1 MPRTPF
7 GDRSPW
13 ESSTAFQNRTREKE
27 KEDEKIRR
35 LQALLEQSKRTGQF
49 FDNPETQAL
58 RQEIQA
64 RQDSQN
70 KTYRGLLSSSHGF
83 GLHDKGRNVSEP
95 LQMQPGVELPN
106 DDGINLNPFSYIGQ
120 GIMKGLEG
128 WQKATEFTAGV
139 VASPF
144 SEQVTRNMNKG
155 MSAGE
160 AWRQSQFATKRFGAD
175 PDKGEDGFGFNLG
188 VKGAVEMLVDPV
200 GLATMAI
207 PVGAIFRPIGKRVS
221 TVASLLPGVKGIRK
235 EGQRLLKEGQG
246 FDAQLRNLD
255 LVKENTRD
263 FIKSLKAKGTWNT
276 LSKHQQTQIRTGGD
290 IRLRVKNGRLIDL
303 DNVRLDTKVNTQ
315 VMDPSN
321 YDSAIER
328 AGVNREGLIGDFLR
342 YANSDE
348 AKRLSKLNPGRHF
361 LIGVKN
367 IHKLWNPAYTIGAT
381 LEGRAE
387 LAFHA
392 DAIGGAGW
400 VTRAIAKLRRPG
412 QSFEEIAKKNGMTIG
427 DVERTVKK
435 DGLDV
440 LEKYTALTVPIR
452 KEKVIAKRNKAMES
466 YFAYGDERILEGE
479 IAFFLDELTGEWSIG
494 EVNGGFRAMGRLGAS
509 TRGSI
514 KKTAQEIGEQSG
526 LTDEGIEALTAKLN
540 ASADNMS
547 AWEATSR
554 IDSTVET
561 ALQPGKGHYVKYNDG
576 DAFYV
581 DTYAIDFAPSNEQIK
596 RAQNYYMSIGGLK
609 KGGRIKGGIRYI
621 SKSDP
626 NYPKTLKQFVK
637 KDLSRLE
644 TAAEQL
650 RKSEEAFVE
659 LKKARGK
666 AVGRRP
672 REFNEAIN
680 SINKN
685 KANVNQ
691 VYAELVENVFDRY
704 DQDPFLQQNL
714 FDAIKNYDVTKLTD
728 NGARFADF
736 AKTPSKQKLYK
747 GIPVVDN
754 PRLAR
759 LEPKGSMASYREQ
772 APITVRPDKAEKI
785 IITAAERNTGKYVEG
800 SAPLSAKA
808 NVPYKITIN
817 RARIRE
823 DYNKGLRETAAGAPD
838 GIVKQPIDPATGA
851 IRQPAPGQFDVPIQE
866 GDRIWERVRPSKELF
881 PTYEDYENF
890 VLEHEW
896 QHFRNPKAAEA
907 AEEFFLG
914 TMDEI
919 QENIRIGFNVREESI
934 VDKQAFMNWANTM
947 VQREGLVEG
956 GFSPQQAQEL
966 IDAYGDARKLV
977 KNIEEVDIDQFAN
990 LDQIRDQIFPPQRG
1004 VNPGAV
1010 SIGGKARAPIQS
1022 YTSAMSMINALR
1034 RGIDNNKLII
1044 TTPSKRRL
1052 KGLDSVIDVTE
1063 DSGSALNAIARN
1075 IKRDLDAAYENID
1088 SVLHNPG
1095 KKADAFSWANDDGVK
1110 QIHHFGDNFLADGP
1124 DKDKFKW
1131 ANLKA
1136 MNAIPNDVLNLFAKK
1151 YPDLPRD
1158 ADNITMNV
1166 ADFLDMAGY
1175 VVDYNG
1181 PFGKPIRLYEQY
1193 FNLPPDMVNYLKNYY
1208 TLFDEGAHLL
1218 SRKGIPPNNLFVN
1231 TTGNYVHH
1239 IVENL
1244 AEYQDL
1250 IDRQDWSRL
1259 SNGALKPTT
1268 ISRNRFFDSVIDG
1281 IDERSLVYNQDPA
1294 QMAEEFL
1301 NSVYKEIADEQVV
1314 RRLEN
1319 ISHQQLKAAK
1329 FDVTRLQQ
1337 WGDKVKEFRKKADE
1351 IQKIQNFVSVGGT
1364 LGNDIVDDLD
1374 RALRENQANLIPSDA
1389 KNWNKE
1395 YNKIKEMLKNPD
1407 DKVQGDV
1414 QRIIKDYLDELERDF
1429 DKDVLYYKNKIAKMG
1444 GKDIKLNKIQKK
1456 LSGLYGPEAVRLRM
1470 VTDQRGQIQN
1480 EVKALAKRNLFFD
1493 DKTAGNIEKFLNI
1506 NKENPFDIAASKTAT
1521 VNDYFRLV
1529 QTGFDAGTAF
1539 LHGLPTLLRGL
1550 GTTDMKLKKAYLGS
1564 WVNGTKTMGQLIW
1577 RGVKDGDAPR
1587 LHAELINKKRKNF
1600 ALMANYGVLMSNAG
1614 NDYFRAAN
1622 NRTVFNKL
1630 LSEGRVNNLQA
1641 KDSVP
1646 GFKQSRAA
1654 IDKGADILDGFQASF
1669 EAYGDMIR
1677 EGLWDAHY
1685 QQILRSGVADD
1696 VMEQQLTQLAEYING
1711 MTGAFSSRRAGI
1723 SARQS
1728 NIERSVIFFSPSYT
1742 RATLGLIGSVVK
1754 GDIQGQEARRA
1765 LQSMMGAG
1773 IATHLGFAALNAK
1786 VRGEDID
1793 QHINL
1798 DPTSGKFLT
1807 TQIGNVNVG
1816 FGSAWTSMA
1825 RLVGKIA
1832 NDPAFRGDILDSP
1845 LLLTGSG
1852 RGRAGFDE
1860 TGIKDYLQNNQ
1871 ILYWLRSRTSPA
1883 GSSMWDLGMGAN
1895 FLGEELKPFRGDW
1908 FQELGSGATPFWLD
1922 SLFENGV
1929 LGGGTE
1935 FIGLRTNPISD
1946 YEKRKEVRDMLAQQY
1961 YKTNWRSLNDVQKR
1975 LITESNDVEADPNVQ
1990 RLRELESEIFEK
2002 RRIVGGSSLDRNF
2015 ELKANE
2021 IDDARALYNH
2031 TVQAAE
2037 SSLRGYEISLEQ
2049 YILREQKARTQYRY
2063 DVQNISEKYPDVEAY
2078 LMAIKGSLGDFE
2090 RIEDFAADEYAEIMF
2105 DDKWDLG
2112 YMFDFEG
2119 RETELEG
2126 WRQRW
2131 GSPEYE
2137 SYAKDKLYG
2146 GRRDSTGFNQEFYRR
2161 RDEYFPQY
2169 WEDTRK
2175 EIFQTRYQ
2183 GQFDDIYREWYLS
2196 KYDDRKRQL
2205 IEENNQGFKQ
2215 ALKEW
2220 ERLRLE
2226 LRRFNP
2232 ELDAFLYRWGF
2243 AESLANPANFGR
2255 EDELK
2260 SRFPFEEYVPKWR
2273 VAGQ

>member
-7 GDRSPW
+7 GDKSPW

-27 KEDEKIRR
+27 QEDEKIKR
-35 LQALLEQSKRTGQF
+35 LQALLDQSKRTGQF

-58 RQEIQA
+58 KQEIQA

-70 KTYRGLLSSSHGF
+70 KTYRGLLSASHGF

-120 GIMKGLEG
+120 GLMKGLEG

-144 SEQVTRNMNKG
+144 SQQVKRNMNRG

-175 PDKGEDGFGFNLG
+175 PEKGEDGFGFNLG
-188 VKGAVEMLVDPV
+188 VKGAIEMIVDPV
-200 GLATMAI
+200 GLATMALPI
-207 PVGAIFRPIGKRVS
+207 GAIFRPVGKGVS
-221 TVASLLPGVKGIRK
+221 TVTSLLPGVKSVRK
-235 EGQRLLKEGQG
+235 EGASLLQKGQG

-263 FIKSLKAKGTWNT
+263 FIKSLKAKGNWNT
-276 LSKHQQTQIRTGGD
+276 LTKHQQTQIRTGGD
-290 IRLRVKNGRLIDL
+290 VRLRVKNGKIIDL

-315 VMDPSN
+315 IMDPSN

-342 YANSDE
+342 YANSDK
-348 AKRLSKLNPGRHF
+348 AKQLSKLNPGRHF
-361 LIGVKN
+361 LMSLKN
-367 IHKLWNPAYTIGAT
+367 THKLFNRSFHLGAT

-392 DAIGGAGW
+392 DAIGGSGW
-400 VTRAIAKLRRPG
+400 ATRAVSKLRGPG
-412 QSFEEIAKKNGMTIG
+412 ESFEDIAKKNGMTIG

-466 YFAYGDERILEGE
+466 YFAYGDKRIIEGE

-514 KKTAQEIGEQSG
+514 KKTAQEIAEKSG
-526 LTDEGIEALTAKLN
+526 LTDEGIEALTKRLN

-561 ALQPGKGHYVKYNDG
+561 ALHPGKGHFIKYNEG
-576 DAFYV
+576 DAFHV

-596 RAQNYYMSIGGLK
+596 RAQTFAKSVGRK
-609 KGGRIKGGIRYI
+609 KT
-621 SKSDP
+621 DP
-626 NYPKTLKQFVK
+626 LYPKTLKELVK
-637 KDLSRLE
+637 KDISKLE
-644 TAAEQL
+644 TTAEQL
-650 RKSEEAFVE
+650 RKSEEVFNE
-659 LKKARGK
+659 LKKTRGK

-672 REFNEAIN
+672 VEFNQAIDL
-680 SINKN
+680 INKN
-685 KANVNQ
+685 KVNVNQ
-691 VYAELVENVFDRY
+691 AYTELVENVFNIYDR
-704 DQDPFLQQNL
+704 DGFLQQNL
-714 FDAIKNYDVTKLTD
+714 FDANKNYDVTKLTD
-728 NGARFADF
+728 NGSRFADF
-736 AKTPSKQKLYK
+736 AKTPSRQKLYK
-747 GIPVVDN
+747 GVPVVDN

-759 LEPKGSMASYREQ
+759 LDKGAMATYRGQ
-772 APITVRPDKAEKI
+772 STQGVRPEQLEKI
-785 IITAAERNTGKYVEG
+785 IITPAKRNTGKYVEG
-800 SAPLSAKA
+800 EIPLDVKGR
-808 NVPYKITIN
+808 VPYKITIN
-817 RARIRE
+817 RAAIKQ
-823 DYNKGLRETAAGAPD
+823 DYNRGLAETAAGAQD
-838 GIVKQPIDPATGA
+838 GIIKIPIDPETMR
-851 IRQPAPGQFDVPIQE
+851 IRRPAPGQVDAPIQK
-866 GDRIWERVRPSKELF
+866 GDKVWERVRPSKELF

-896 QHFRNPKAAEA
+896 QHFRNPAAAKAADEHFLENYVPQLSSDIL
-907 AEEFFLG
+907 EEG
-914 TMDEI
+914 
-919 QENIRIGFNVREESI
+919 I

-947 VQREGLVEG
+947 VQRESLQEG

-966 IDAYGDARKLV
+966 IDAYGDSRKLV

-990 LDQIRDQIFPPQRG
+990 LDQIRNEIFPPQRG

-1010 SIGGKARAPIQS
+1010 SIGGQARAPIQS

-1075 IKRDLDAAYENID
+1075 VKRDLDAAYENTD
-1088 SVLHNPG
+1088 SILHNPG
-1095 KKADAFSWANDDGVK
+1095 KKADAFSWADNDGVK
-1110 QIHHFGDNFLADGP
+1110 QIHHFGDNFLAD
-1124 DKDKFKW
+1124 KTDKFKW
-1131 ANLKA
+1131 ANMKA

-1193 FNLPPDMVNYLKNYY
+1193 FDLPPDMINYLKNYY

-1239 IVENL
+1239 IVENM

-1250 IDRQDWSRL
+1250 IDRQDFSRI
-1259 SNGALKPTT
+1259 SNTALKPTT

-1301 NSVYKEIADEQVV
+1301 NAVYKEIADEQVI

-1319 ISHQQLKAAK
+1319 ISHQQLSAAK
-1329 FDVTRLQQ
+1329 FNVTRLTQ
-1337 WGDKVKEFRKKADE
+1337 WGDKAKEFRKKANE
-1351 IQKIQNFVSVGGT
+1351 IQKIQNFVKVGNT

-1374 RALRENQANLIPSDA
+1374 RALRESKANLIPSDA
-1389 KNWNKE
+1389 SNWNKE

-1407 DKVQGDV
+1407 DKVQGDI
-1414 QRIIKDYLDELERDF
+1414 QRIINDFLDNLETGF
-1429 DKDVLYYKNKIAKMG
+1429 DKEAVYYSTKIAKMG
-1444 GKDIKLNKIQKK
+1444 GKDIKLNKIQRK
-1456 LSGLYGPEAVRLRM
+1456 LSGLYGPEAVQLRM

-1480 EVKALAKRNLFFD
+1480 EVKALAKKNLFFD
-1493 DKTAGNIEKFLNI
+1493 DKTASNIERFLNI

-1521 VNDYFRLV
+1521 INDYFRLV

-1564 WVNGTKTMGQLIW
+1564 WINGTKTMGQLIW
-1577 RGVKDGDAPR
+1577 RGIKDGDAPR

-1622 NRTVFNKL
+1622 NRTIFNKL

-1641 KDSVP
+1641 KDSIP

-1654 IDKGADILDGFQASF
+1654 IDKGGDILDGFQASF
-1669 EAYGDMIR
+1669 EAYGDVIR

-1685 QQILRSGVADD
+1685 QQIVRSGVADD
-1696 VMEQQLTQLAEYING
+1696 VMENQLTQLAEYVNG

-1742 RATLGLIGSVVK
+1742 RATLGLIGSIVK
-1754 GDIQGQEARRA
+1754 GDLQGQEARRA

-1793 QHINL
+1793 QHINV

-1825 RLVGKIA
+1825 RLIGKIA
-1832 NDPAFRGDILDSP
+1832 NDPAFRGDLLDSP

-1871 ILYWLRSRTSPA
+1871 ILYWLRSRSSPA

-1908 FQELGSGATPFWLD
+1908 FQELGSSATPFWLD
-1922 SLFENGV
+1922 SLFENGA

-1935 FIGLRTNPISD
+1935 FIGLRTNPISE

-2002 RRIVGGSSLDRNF
+2002 RRTVGGSSLDRNF
-2015 ELKANE
+2015 ELKGNE
-2021 IDDARALYNH
+2021 IDDARAEYNH
-2031 TVQAAE
+2031 IVKAAE
-2037 SSLRGYEISLEQ
+2037 SDLRGYEISLEQ
-2049 YILREQKARTQYRY
+2049 YILREQKARTQYGY
-2063 DVQNISEKYPDVEAY
+2063 DVQSISEKYPDVDAY
-2078 LMAIKGSLGDFE
+2078 LMAIKGKLGDFE
-2090 RIEDFAADEYAEIMF
+2090 RVEDFAANEYAEIMF

-2119 RETELEG
+2119 REAELEG

-2131 GSPEYE
+2131 NAPEYE

-2146 GRRDSTGFNQEFYRR
+2146 GRWDSTGFNQEFYRR

-2243 AESLANPANFGR
+2243 AESLANSANFGR